1 MSSSYFSSIYSL
13 FERKKSSKKPRRPR
27 DQAIR
32 PQSIATKSSSSSTTV
47 VKCGYDE
54 LYYDDNIGEDLQ
66 DISSDDDSN
75 STYCIIDNVRSLPFK
90 KLAEMHNIVESF
102 SGSDQD
108 IVKEFAFLLAQIKQ
122 ICQQLDSARGA
133 VQFAE
138 TDETIGWKLKE
149 IIQFINT
156 RYYEDTSTGD
166 SGVAFLALLM
176 VGIQV
181 LQTVPE
187 VKEQLLHRTRIGRC
201 AIVNMLLVLKDPKN
215 KINTP
220 RMLYDR
226 SEFMQILFD
235 CHHLTSPS
243 EMPNMI
249 DILTEVTSKFASVDK
264 DWDSIEDY
272 ADVVTLATDLFSY

>member
-13 FERKKSSKKPRRPR
+13 FERKNSSKKSRRR
-27 DQAIR
+27 DQAVR
-32 PQSIATKSSSSSTTV
+32 PQSIATKSSTSSTTV

-54 LYYDDNIGEDLQ
+54 LYYDDNIVEDLQ

-90 KLAEMHNIVESF
+90 KLAEMHNILGSF
-102 SGSDQD
+102 SGGDQD
-108 IVKEFAFLLAQIKQ
+108 IVKEFTFLLTQIKQ

-138 TDETIGWKLKE
+138 ADETIGWKLKE
-149 IIQFINT
+149 IIQFINR
-156 RYYEDTSTGD
+156 RYYEDTSAGD
-166 SGVAFLALLM
+166 SGVPFQALLM

-201 AIVNMLLVLKDPKN
+201 IILNMLIVLKDPKT
-215 KINTP
+215 ISTHP
-220 RMLYDR
+220 
-226 SEFMQILFD
+226 E
-235 CHHLTSPS
+235 CC
-243 EMPNMI
+243 MI
-249 DILTEVTSKFASVDK
+249 EVNS
-264 DWDSIEDY
+264 
-272 ADVVTLATDLFSY
+272 